1 MHPSGDCRNRP
12 ETPFDFRITLNP
24 RNAIAAA
31 RVSKKNKIPLGDKK
45 MNIRKTLTALA
56 AALLMI
62 TISAPVLAFE
72 CEGNGNVFDPV
83 TIADNL
89 ELLAISVRC
98 DGPYASTANPGIW
111 PHTNPIWERRGSGSC
126 DVHQN
131 LAEKLFQ
138 QREFDD
144 SSKPRKN
151 PFNDAEGAAW
161 KVGNEKYEDAI
172 QKLEQ
177 FITTV
182 LKSRLNRNFDPNVG
196 AAQML
201 ANELVIEAEE
211 ASICINQLLP

>member
-1 MHPSGDCRNRP
+1 MKG
-12 ETPFDFRITLNP
+12 
-24 RNAIAAA
+24 
-31 RVSKKNKIPLGDKK
+31 
-45 MNIRKTLTALA
+45 RKTLTALA

-62 TISAPVLAFE
+62 SVSAPVSAFD
-72 CEGNGNVFDPV
+72 CLDDDGNIDPA
-83 TIADNL
+83 TIEANL
-89 ELLAISVRC
+89 IALAIELRC
-98 DGPYASTANPGIW
+98 VNDSKVNPGNW
-111 PHTNPIWERRGSGSC
+111 PVDNPIWERRGEGSC

-131 LAEKLFQ
+131 LAAKLFQ
-138 QREFDD
+138 NREFDD

-151 PFNDAEGAAW
+151 QFNDAEGAAW

-177 FITTV
+177 FITAV

-196 AAQML
+196 AAQVL